1 MAIRHFWAI
10 ALAAGLLAACEDPHT
25 PKSLGFDDEAPEA
38 PDLVDR
44 GVPPLTAK
52 EIEIFLRDSTLM
64 HEGEKRVWVV
74 YISETGELRGLS
86 TDKATQGIERAK
98 GSWEIRPDGHIC
110 REWDTDWGGGT
121 RGCAKVYR
129 YGKNYL
135 FVGEGSTVEEER
147 EGESTLRLRFPGNPQ
162 NL

>member
-1 MAIRHFWAI
+1 MTIRATI
-10 ALAAGLLAACEDPHT
+10 STLALLGLLVACENPQTAD
-25 PKSLGFDDEAPEA
+25 SLGFDDKAPDA

-44 GVPPLTAK
+44 GVPALTAK

-64 HEGEKRVWVV
+64 HEGETRVWVV
-74 YISETGELRGLS
+74 YVGETGELRGLS
-86 TDKATQGIERAK
+86 TDKETQGIEKAK
-98 GSWEIRPDGHIC
+98 GSWEIRPDGHMC

-135 FVGEGSTVEEER
+135 FVAEGETVEQQEGR
-147 EGESTLRLRFPGNPQ
+147 EILRLRFPGNPQ